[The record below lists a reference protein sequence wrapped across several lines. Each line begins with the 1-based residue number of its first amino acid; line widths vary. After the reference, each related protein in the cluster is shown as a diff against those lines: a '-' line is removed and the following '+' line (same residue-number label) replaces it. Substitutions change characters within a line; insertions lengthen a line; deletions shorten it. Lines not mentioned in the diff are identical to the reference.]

1 MPATTTSTCA
11 SKATK
16 PVNAEILWLARTSNV
31 KTGDVPTAYVG
42 KTRHQALRSCKGCKL
57 LKNKDCYA
65 WYGTPGWALNGIIKS
80 YKRNPSRYSF
90 LNAIA
95 NRAPTARM
103 VRMSAIGD
111 PARADRKALFNAW
124 KLAKQLKLAFVGY
137 THFHQEQ
144 DNSKLK
150 SVLMASCDTVADADV
165 AVSQGWRATA
175 IVPYDF
181 KGKRFITPAGNH
193 AVICPAQSQEN
204 ITCNDC
210 LLCDASKNT
219 RFSVVAFKD
228 HGPKVRNKIRAMKK
242 LPTAN

>member
-1 MPATTTSTCA
+1 MPTAIRQPSTS
-11 SKATK
+11 SKTK
-16 PVNAEILWLARTSNV
+16 SVNAEILWLARTSNV

-65 WYGTPGWALNGIIKS
+65 WYGTPGWALNGIIKA
-80 YKRNPSRYSF
+80 YKRNPNRYSF

-95 NRAPTARM
+95 NRAPSARM

-111 PARADRKALFNAW
+111 PARANRKSLLNAW

-137 THFHQEQ
+137 THFHK
-144 DNSKLK
+144 DKTNSKLK
-150 SVLMASCDTVADADV
+150 SILMASCDTVDDADE
-165 AVSQGWRATA
+165 AVSRGWRATA
-175 IVPYDF
+175 IVPYNFND
-181 KGKRFITPAGNH
+181 KRFVTPAGNH
-193 AVICPAQSQEN
+193 AVICPAQTKDN

-219 RFSVVAFKD
+219 RFSIVAFKD
-228 HGPKVRNKIRAMKK
+228 HGPKVRNKIRKMKK